1 MLFQQPVCDD
11 DDEFEQQEQEQEARL
26 RCGCWL
32 VRGWPSICPMPLA
45 LRVLAGLTGIYIENR

>member
-32 VRGWPSICPMPLA
+32 VRGWPSICPIPLA
-45 LRVLAGLTGIYIENR
+45 LRVLAGLTGI